1 MKIDVEVL
9 DELKKIRN
17 AVDDMFDKLN
27 ITLYTKNKAVKVSY
41 KETNPSEYVT
51 SNFEYVSKK
60 LRDLQNSEIVE

>member
-17 AVDDMFDKLN
+17 AVDDMYDKLN
-27 ITLYTKNKAVKVSY
+27 TTLYTKNKAVKVSY
-41 KETNPSEYVT
+41 KETNPSESVS

-60 LRDLQNSEIVE
+60 LRDLQNSEII